1 MKFLETNSTALDETP
16 RFAGSHL
23 GLDCNMTSWANKRLE
38 TVSVETRGLNKQ
50 PLALKQF
57 FLRSRQP
64 TVIVLKAPSLALFGD
79 KIYSEKQLIYIPFN

>member
-1 MKFLETNSTALDETP
+1 MKFLEANSTALDETP

-23 GLDCNMTSWANKRLE
+23 GLDCNMTSWANKMLE

-57 FLRSRQP
+57 F
-64 TVIVLKAPSLALFGD
+64 
-79 KIYSEKQLIYIPFN
+79 